1 MKKIAFL
8 TLATLLLFSCNKNE
22 IIQPTESTDKVYA
35 IRPFESNKDG
45 NEDHDEDEGEHE
57 DENECC
63 SFKYGQWAPCAQG
76 YQVRSWSS
84 RSKTCV
90 PPIDSIQRTCQ
101 SAIVQY
107 LYYNPAY
114 NSLRVVCNISG
125 PIHIYNAIGQL
136 TAIVQY
142 ETPNCPTCG
151 RWVSVD
157 FLPLGT
163 YQATFYTRTT
173 RFTR

>member
-1 MKKIAFL
+1 MKKIAL
-8 TLATLLLFSCNKNE
+8 ITLVTLLLLSCSKDEITQPIDTTTSAKSFDFS
-22 IIQPTESTDKVYA
+22 
-35 IRPFESNKDG
+35 KDD
-45 NEDHDEDEGEHE
+45 NDDHDEDEGEDE
-57 DENECC
+57 DENEDECC
-63 SFKYGQWAPCAQG
+63 SFKYGQWATCAQG
-76 YQVRSWSS
+76 YQVRSWTSH
-84 RSKTCV
+84 SKTCV

-101 SAIVQY
+101 SAIVRY
-107 LYYNPAY
+107 LYYNAAY

-125 PIHIYNAIGQL
+125 PIHIYNSTGQL

-142 ETPNCPTCG
+142 ETPSCPTCG